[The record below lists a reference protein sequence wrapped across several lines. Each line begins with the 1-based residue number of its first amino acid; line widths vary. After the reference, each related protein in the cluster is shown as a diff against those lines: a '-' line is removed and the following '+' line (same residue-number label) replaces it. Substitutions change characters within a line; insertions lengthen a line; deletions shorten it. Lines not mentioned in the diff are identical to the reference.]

1 MSKYPRAEYPR
12 PDFQRKSWRNLNGV
26 WNFAFDDEDK
36 GKREKWYA
44 KSEFSGQQIVVPF
57 VYQCA
62 ASSIGDVTYHPI
74 LWYSR
79 LVAYEPDAQG
89 LRSMLCFAAVDH
101 EADVWVNGQFV
112 GNHRGGYTPFSFDV
126 TDILHAG
133 VDNLVVVRC
142 EDRNDSSQVRGKQ
155 YWKAENDRCWY
166 TPSSG
171 IWQTVWLEERP
182 VVHIGSFELEPDI
195 DTSMLSIRLI
205 LNRKPTEPCFCS
217 VVLSKGGTCIQR
229 AKFSVHEQTTQWK
242 IPVLED
248 DYIDETH
255 YWSPESPSLYDIDF
269 TLACAQ
275 QVDEVHSYCGM
286 RKISI
291 RDGHVLLNN
300 KPFYQR
306 LVLDQAYWEESLL
319 TAPFDEAFI
328 EDIKRIKEM
337 GFNGVRLHQ
346 KIEDSRFYYWADVL
360 GLVVWAELP
369 SSYSFNPVA
378 RQLSMESLVEFI
390 ERDRNHPS
398 IICWVPLN
406 ESWGVRNIFANEE
419 QQRFAVGLYHL
430 VKMLD
435 NSRMVNTN
443 DGWEQVTSD
452 LCGVHDYI
460 RDGERFSHIWKDLES
475 LLEGTVQ
482 ERMIYAS
489 GYSYA
494 DQPILVTEFGGIAF
508 DADMVGS
515 NWGYAGGVQG
525 ERQFLNRLKSLISA
539 IRSKREIQ
547 GFCYTQLTDV
557 MQEVNGLLRIDRSAK
572 CSLEEIRSII
582 TS

>member
-515 NWGYAGGVQG
+515 TWGYAGGVQG